1 MQQFSLSQTFHKN
14 MVWNSMQNRSRAS
27 RTCILSHLPFLIRSF
42 LHCKLF
48 FLLWVVPVS
57 DLPTSLKILMLLFTE
72 LSHHAPRLSSER
84 MTWGHPPDGR
94 CFPSMLALVRPRL
107 EYYVQFWTP
116 HYKKGTE
123 DLECVLRRSVNLW
136 RVLNTSLMGSG

>member
-1 MQQFSLSQTFHKN
+1 MSLKTQSTVHN
-14 MVWNSMQNRSRAS
+14 GMGGNWGITEMSENRDLNLSPCNSLVLAKPSTKTWSETMQNRSRAS

-107 EYYVQFWTP
+107 EYYVQF
-116 HYKKGTE
+116 
-123 DLECVLRRSVNLW
+123 
-136 RVLNTSLMGSG
+136 